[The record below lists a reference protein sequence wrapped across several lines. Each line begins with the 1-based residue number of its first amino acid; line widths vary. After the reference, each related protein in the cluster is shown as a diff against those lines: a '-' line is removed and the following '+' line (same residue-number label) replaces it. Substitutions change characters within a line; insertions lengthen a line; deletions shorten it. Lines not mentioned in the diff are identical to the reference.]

1 MYKSVPDGFDF
12 DSEFPTYIIAFC
24 PDTDSWF
31 VTNKRFFYYEYPV
44 EFEDE
49 NSGISYFKEH
59 AEIFVKLE
67 EDMKIERYSEYR
79 CGVWLYNTNEFIK
92 SEEQNDN

>member
-1 MYKSVPDGFDF
+1 MYKSVPSGFDF
-12 DSEFPTYIIAFC
+12 DSEVPTYIIAFC

-31 VTNKRFFYYEYPV
+31 VTNKRFFYYQYPV

-59 AEIFVKLE
+59 PEIFVKLE
-67 EDMKIERYSEYR
+67 EYMKINRRPEY
-79 CGVWLYNTNEFIK
+79 CYGVWLDNTDEFIK
-92 SEEQNDN
+92 SEK

>member
-1 MYKSVPDGFDF
+1 MYKSVPAGFNF

-31 VTNKRFFYYEYPV
+31 VTNKRFFYYEYPI

-49 NSGISYFKEH
+49 NSGISYFKEN
-59 AEIFVKLE
+59 AELFIKLE
-67 EDMKIERYSEYR
+67 DGMKIDRWPEHC
-79 CGVWLYNTNEFIK
+79 CGVRLDNTNEFIK
-92 SEEQNDN
+92 SEKQNDN

>member
-1 MYKSVPDGFDF
+1 MYKSIPSGFDL

-31 VTNKRFFYYEYPV
+31 VTNKRFFYYEHPI
-44 EFEDE
+44 EFKDE

-59 AEIFVKLE
+59 AKIFIKLE
-67 EDMKIERYSEYR
+67 EDMKIDRCPEYC
-79 CGVWLYNTNEFIK
+79 CGVWLDNTGEFIK
-92 SEEQNDN
+92 SEEE